1 MYIRLAVSPQAI
13 SRRQRPL
20 NQRDGRVQKGRV
32 GSAGVV
38 AVVVSWRA
46 VIDPSSRFS
55 RPDFLRVQT
64 RGRIDSELIL
74 VGGGGG
80 SGGGGGGGGGAGG
93 GGEGEGGGG
102 SGNGDGGGSG
112 FAGANVLLLRDRRLL
127 LLFRAPFRRNL
138 HLVHSGSG
146 RSGEDRAVRRLQ
158 SRRPFVLLHRFGFG
172 GRVRVRLHLAAGT
185 GEGGGAQIRAEVR
198 VVPEAPQCQQRT
210 HHVVDSREERH
221 EQKAPF
227 AGLWKQIEKGMSRL
241 AEYLTQDSV
250 PVNMALDVQGNHKA
264 Y

>member
-138 HLVHSGSG
+138 
-146 RSGEDRAVRRLQ
+146 
-158 SRRPFVLLHRFGFG
+158 LHRCETRMITNEVDNSQFSHPFCRL
-172 GRVRVRLHLAAGT
+172 GRVIELRNVGSLATAT
-185 GEGGGAQIRAEVR
+185 
-198 VVPEAPQCQQRT
+198 
-210 HHVVDSREERH
+210 
-221 EQKAPF
+221 
-227 AGLWKQIEKGMSRL
+227 
-241 AEYLTQDSV
+241 
-250 PVNMALDVQGNHKA
+250 
-264 Y
+264 